1 MCVWGWRD
9 PLLNDLGMERE
20 SLNSTKCLY
29 QKLSVKIILDG
40 KI

>member
-9 PLLNDLGMERE
+9 RLLNNLGMERE
-20 SLNSTKCLY
+20 SLNSTKRLY